1 MINFQIQSRF
11 KLAEKRKIKKWL
23 NNIAKKEGFEIGT
36 LSYLFVTDDKMCEYN
51 KKYLNQNALTDII
64 TFEIKENKKISGDV
78 IISTE
83 RVLENAKKF
92 NVTFK
97 NELYRVMAHG
107 LLHLLG
113 YNDKNIKE
121 KKEIRKRENY
131 YLKEI

>member
-1 MINFQIQSRF
+1 
-11 KLAEKRKIKKWL
+11 
-23 NNIAKKEGFEIGT
+23 
-36 LSYLFVTDDKMCEYN
+36 MCEYN

>member
-11 KLAEKRKIKKWL
+11 KLTEKRKIKKWL
-23 NNIAKKEGFEIGT
+23 NNIANKEGFEIGT
-36 LSYLFVTDDKMCEYN
+36 LSYLFVTDDAMCEYN
-51 KKYLNQNALTDII
+51 KKYLNHNFLTDII

-92 NVTFK
+92 NASFT

-121 KKEIRKRENY
+121 KKEIRKKENH

>member
-1 MINFQIQSRF
+1 MINFQIQSKF
-11 KLAEKRKIKKWL
+11 KLTQKRKIKKWL
-23 NNIAKKEGFEIGT
+23 NYIAKTEGFEIGI
-36 LSYLFVTDDKMCEYN
+36 LSYLFVNDDKMCEYN
-51 KKYLNQNALTDII
+51 KKYLNHNSLTDII

-83 RVLENAKKF
+83 RILENAKKF
-92 NVTFK
+92 NVSFT

-121 KKEIRKRENY
+121 KKEIRKKENY
-131 YLKEI
+131 YLKKI